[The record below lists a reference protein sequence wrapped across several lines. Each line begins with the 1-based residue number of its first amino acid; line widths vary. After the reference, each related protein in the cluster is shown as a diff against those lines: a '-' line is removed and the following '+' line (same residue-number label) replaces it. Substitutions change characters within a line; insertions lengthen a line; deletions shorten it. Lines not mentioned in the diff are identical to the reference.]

1 MCVSLTDLQLSLDAS
16 FALLFKL
23 HLGFIVFGHHFYKPL
38 SKNGMLNKGDKHCM
52 IKKQTTCWNLC
63 GLFRG
68 LVVTWD
74 FFIRISA
81 ETLSSVLDAKLCSM
95 PVFKVDKIIQLR
107 IWDYSDVAYCPIIIG
122 EKLFIFINKQKK
134 NRKLTFE
141 FVASI
146 VGQFLYLIGNCF
158 QFILCLWLRNEMR
171 DI

>member
-1 MCVSLTDLQLSLDAS
+1 MCVSLTDLQLSLDAP

-38 SKNGMLNKGDKHCM
+38 SKNGMLNKGDIHCM

-63 GLFRG
+63 GLFKG

-95 PVFKVDKIIQLR
+95 PVDKIIQLR
-107 IWDYSDVAYCPIIIG
+107 IWDYSDVAYLSNYHWRKIIYFHQQAK
-122 EKLFIFINKQKK
+122 EEQKADFWVCCEHCWPVS
-134 NRKLTFE
+134 L
-141 FVASI
+141 SH
-146 VGQFLYLIGNCF
+146 
-158 QFILCLWLRNEMR
+158 W
-171 DI
+171 